1 MAHRGMLGATA
12 LKGTPMLFRSE
23 TPPSPGNLHV
33 AEPPASDRPTTAM
46 LKADIDSGATGDKV
60 EHYDVGMAQLGTCD
74 EAGGTPP
81 SPERIALARKTA
93 AENRPRRPA
102 GYPYARQSWVIPTY
116 IGFIVSAAVIVSG
129 AIWLTH

>member
-1 MAHRGMLGATA
+1 M
-12 LKGTPMLFRSE
+12 
-23 TPPSPGNLHV
+23 
-33 AEPPASDRPTTAM
+33 AM

-93 AENRPRRPA
+93 AENAPKRPA
-102 GYPYARQSWVIPTY
+102 GYPNARQSWVIPAY
-116 IGFIVSAAVIVSG
+116 IGFIAAAAVILSS
-129 AIWLTH
+129 ALWLTS

>member
-1 MAHRGMLGATA
+1 MVFR
-12 LKGTPMLFRSE
+12 LFRSGS
-23 TPPSPGNLHV
+23 PP
-33 AEPPASDRPTTAM
+33 PPANLRVQAPLASDKPTTAM
-46 LKADIDSGATGDKV
+46 LKADIDSGTTGDKV

-102 GYPYARQSWVIPTY
+102 GYPYARQAWVIPAY
-116 IGFIVSAAVIVSG
+116 IGFIAVAAVILSS
-129 AIWLTH
+129 ALWLTQ

>member
-1 MAHRGMLGATA
+1 MVFR
-12 LKGTPMLFRSE
+12 LFRSGS
-23 TPPSPGNLHV
+23 PP
-33 AEPPASDRPTTAM
+33 PPANLQVPAPPTSDNPTTAM

-74 EAGGTPP
+74 EAAGTPP

-93 AENRPRRPA
+93 AENAPKRPA
-102 GYPYARQSWVIPTY
+102 GYPYARQAWVVPGY

-129 AIWLTH
+129 ALWLTH

>member
-1 MAHRGMLGATA
+1 MFR
-12 LKGTPMLFRSE
+12 LFRSGD
-23 TPPSPGNLHV
+23 PPAPADLHV
-33 AEPPASDRPTTAM
+33 QAAPASKKPTTAM
-46 LKADIDSGATGDKV
+46 LKADIDSGAPGDKI

-93 AENRPRRPA
+93 AENAPRRPV
-102 GYPYARQSWVIPTY
+102 GYPYTRQSWVISAY

-129 AIWLTH
+129 ALWLTS

>member
-1 MAHRGMLGATA
+1 
-12 LKGTPMLFRSE
+12 
-23 TPPSPGNLHV
+23 
-33 AEPPASDRPTTAM
+33 M

-60 EHYDVGMAQLGTCD
+60 EHYDVGMAQLGTCE

-81 SPERIALARKTA
+81 SPERLARARKTA

-102 GYPYARQSWVIPTY
+102 GYRYARQSWGIPTY

-129 AIWLTH
+129 ASGSPIDAVPAVFRSSAAPTLTRLP